1 MEVSFSQEV
10 EMLRMGAGE
19 TFHGEGILAIT
30 KALLQSGVTY
40 VGGYQGAP
48 VSHLL
53 DVMVQ
58 GKDYMQELGVHV
70 EACANEASAAAML
83 GASIHYPLRG
93 AVTWKSIVGTN
104 VAADALSNLS
114 SPGVKGGVLVVV
126 GEDYGEGAS
135 VIQERSHAYALKSGM
150 LLLDPRPDLSRM
162 VDMVEH
168 GFRLSEASNMPALM
182 ELRIRACH
190 VRGSFVA
197 KDNQAPAISALHLMN
212 EPAKFDYSRLAHP
225 PVTFGHEK
233 LKHQERIPAARA
245 YIEAHGLNEHFDG
258 EHADLGIIV
267 QGGLYNTLIR
277 ALQQFGLADAFGE
290 SKIPL
295 LVLNV
300 TCPLVP
306 NQIANFCAN
315 KRGVLVMEEGQP
327 EYIEQEIAT
336 LLRRREVP
344 TPLHGKDWLPQ
355 GGEYTAEVMAQGLLQ
370 FVNRYLA
377 APAGHASAANVAVPG
392 AADASATAGVQQWLQ
407 SNQARRAAVTQT
419 LSAKGQTLPA
429 RPPSFCVGC
438 PERPV
443 FSAIKLAQQDIG
455 AVHVSADIGCHALGT
470 FEPFST
476 GHTIL
481 GYGMSLASRA
491 GVSPSMQRRV
501 LSIMGDGGFWHNGL
515 LTGVQSALFNGDDAV
530 LLIFKN
536 GYTSATGTQDIIST
550 PDDAAKLAA
559 ADKWQSLAHTNQTIE
574 RTLQGLGVKWM
585 RTVHTYEVAKVRETL
600 VDAFTSDFQGLKVII
615 AEGECQLERQRR
627 IKPWIASLLKKG
639 ERVQRVKYGVD
650 EDVCNGDHACIRL
663 SGCPTLTLK
672 DNPDP
677 LKVDP
682 VATVIDGCVGCGL
695 CGENAHAATLCPS
708 FYRAEVV
715 QNASLWERFMASV
728 RGQVVRVL
736 QPA

>member
-1 MEVSFSQEV
+1 M
-10 EMLRMGAGE
+10 
-19 TFHGEGILAIT
+19 
-30 KALLQSGVTY
+30 
-40 VGGYQGAP
+40 
-48 VSHLL
+48 
-53 DVMVQ
+53 
-58 GKDYMQELGVHV
+58 
-70 EACANEASAAAML
+70 
-83 GASIHYPLRG
+83 
-93 AVTWKSIVGTN
+93 
-104 VAADALSNLS
+104 
-114 SPGVKGGVLVVV
+114 
-126 GEDYGEGAS
+126 
-135 VIQERSHAYALKSGM
+135 
-150 LLLDPRPDLSRM
+150 
-162 VDMVEH
+162 
-168 GFRLSEASNMPALM
+168 
-182 ELRIRACH
+182 
-190 VRGSFVA
+190 
-197 KDNQAPAISALHLMN
+197 
-212 EPAKFDYSRLAHP
+212 
-225 PVTFGHEK
+225 
-233 LKHQERIPAARA
+233 
-245 YIEAHGLNEHFDG
+245 
-258 EHADLGIIV
+258 
-267 QGGLYNTLIR
+267 
-277 ALQQFGLADAFGE
+277 
-290 SKIPL
+290 
-295 LVLNV
+295 
-300 TCPLVP
+300 
-306 NQIANFCAN
+306 
-315 KRGVLVMEEGQP
+315 
-327 EYIEQEIAT
+327 
-336 LLRRREVP
+336 
-344 TPLHGKDWLPQ
+344 
-355 GGEYTAEVMAQGLLQ
+355 
-370 FVNRYLA
+370 
-377 APAGHASAANVAVPG
+377 
-392 AADASATAGVQQWLQ
+392 
-407 SNQARRAAVTQT
+407 
-419 LSAKGQTLPA
+419 
-429 RPPSFCVGC
+429 
-438 PERPV
+438 

-455 AVHVSADIGCHALGT
+455 AVHVAADIGCHALGT

-491 GVSPSMQRRV
+491 GVSPAMQRRV

-715 QNASLWERFMASV
+715 QNASLWERFIASV

>member
-1 MEVSFSQEV
+1 MEVSFTQEIKS
-10 EMLRMGAGE
+10 LRLGAGS

-30 KALLQSGVTY
+30 KALLQSGVAY

-58 GKDYMQELGVHV
+58 AKPYMQELGVHV
-70 EACANEASAAAML
+70 EACSNEASAAAML
-83 GASIHYPLRG
+83 GASIHYPMRG

-114 SPGVKGGVLVVV
+114 SPGVKGGVLIVV

-135 VIQERSHAYALKSGM
+135 VIQERTHAYALKSTM
-150 LLLDPRPDLSRM
+150 CLLDPQPDLRQM

-168 GFRLSEASNMPALM
+168 GFRLSEASNMPALL

-190 VRGSFVA
+190 VRGSFEC
-197 KDNQAPAISALHLMN
+197 KDNVTSTFSTKNLIK
-212 EPAKFDYSRLAHP
+212 EPADFNYMSLAHP
-225 PVTFGHEK
+225 PVTFRHEK
-233 LKHQERIPAARA
+233 LKHEERLPAARR
-245 YIEAHGLNEHFDG
+245 YIADNHLNELFDG
-258 EHADLGIIV
+258 KHDDIGLIV

-277 ALQQFGLADAFGE
+277 ALQQFGLADAFGQTD
-290 SKIPL
+290 IPL

-300 TCPLVP
+300 TYPLVP
-306 NQIANFCAN
+306 AQLGDFCVG
-315 KRGVLVMEEGQP
+315 KRAVLMLEEGQP
-327 EYIEQEIAT
+327 EYIEQELAT
-336 LLRRREVP
+336 LLRRADIQ
-344 TPLHGKDWLPQ
+344 TPLHGKDMLPQ
-355 GGEYTAEVMAQGLLQ
+355 AGEYTTEVMANGLAKFLQ
-370 FVNRYLA
+370 RYL
-377 APAGHASAANVAVPG
+377 PQHTPES
-392 AADASATAGVQQWLQ
+392 TLQWLAG
-407 SNQARRAAVTQT
+407 NQARRAAV
-419 LSAKGQTLPA
+419 AKSLPTPLPA
-429 RPPSFCVGC
+429 RPPSMCIGC

-443 FSAIKLAQQDIG
+443 FSALKLAQQDVG
-455 AVHVSADIGCHALGT
+455 DVHISGDIGCHALAT
-470 FEPFST
+470 FEPFSF
-476 GHTIL
+476 GHSIL

-491 GVSPSMQRRV
+491 GVSPMMNRRV
-501 LSIMGDGGFWHNGL
+501 LSVMGDGGFWHNGL

-550 PDDAAKLAA
+550 PDEEQKAASS
-559 ADKWQSLAHTNQTIE
+559 DKQQSLAHLNQTIE
-574 RTLQGLGVKWM
+574 NTLNGLGVKWL
-585 RTVHTYEVAKVRETL
+585 RTVNTYEVEKMRAALTE
-600 VDAFTSDFQGLKVII
+600 AFTTPFSGLKVIV

-627 IKPWIASLLKKG
+627 IKPWLANLLKKG
-639 ERVQRVKYGVD
+639 ERVVRVKYGVD

-695 CGENAHAATLCPS
+695 CGANAHAATLCPS
-708 FYRAEVV
+708 FYRAEVI
-715 QNASLWERFMASV
+715 QNPRWHERLLASV
-728 RGQVVRVL
+728 RGAVVRAL

>member
-1 MEVSFSQEV
+1 LEVSFSKEI
-10 EMLRMGAGE
+10 ESLRLGAGE

-30 KALLQSGVTY
+30 KALLQSGVAY

-58 GKDYMQELGVHV
+58 AKGYMDELGVHV
-70 EACANEASAAAML
+70 EACSNEASAAAML

-114 SPGVKGGVLVVV
+114 SPGVTGGALIVV

-135 VIQERSHAYALKSGM
+135 VIQERTHAFAMKSSM
-150 LLLDPRPDLSRM
+150 CLLDPRPDLSVMTRM
-162 VDMVEH
+162 VEE
-168 GFRLSEASNMPALM
+168 GFRLSETSNMPAIL

-190 VRGSFVA
+190 VRGSFETR
-197 KDNQAPAISALHLMN
+197 DNVKPAISTRALMEN
-212 EPAKFDYSRLAHP
+212 PAGFDYMKLAHP
-225 PVTFGHEK
+225 PVTFRHEK
-233 LKHQERIPAARA
+233 LKSEQRMPAARK
-245 YIEAHGLNEHFDG
+245 YIVEHKLNELFDG
-258 EHADLGIIV
+258 KHADLGIVV
-267 QGGLYNTLIR
+267 QGGIYNALIR
-277 ALQQFGLADAFGE
+277 SLQQLGLADAFGN
-290 SKIPL
+290 SDIPL

-300 TCPLVP
+300 TYPLVP
-306 NQIANFCAN
+306 EQVADFCAG
-315 KRGVLVMEEGQP
+315 KRAVLVVEEGQP

-336 LLRRREVP
+336 LLRRRDIQ
-344 TPLHGKDWLPQ
+344 TRLHGKDLLPS
-355 GGEYTAEVMAQGLLQ
+355 GGEYTVEVVTSALVQ
-370 FVNRYLA
+370 FATSY
-377 APAGHASAANVAVPG
+377 VPG
-392 AADASATAGVQQWLQ
+392 GATED
-407 SNQARRAAVTQT
+407 ARRWLAGNNERRQAATSA
-419 LSAKGQTLPA
+419 LSKPLPT
-429 RPPSFCVGC
+429 RPPGFCIGC

-443 FSAIKLAQQDIG
+443 FSALKLAQQEIG
-455 AVHVSADIGCHALGT
+455 AVHIAGDIGCHAFGT
-470 FEPFST
+470 FEPFSM
-476 GHTIL
+476 GHSIL

-491 GVSPSMQRRV
+491 GVSPMMQRRT
-501 LSIMGDGGFWHNGL
+501 LAIMGDGGFWHNGL

-536 GYTSATGTQDIIST
+536 GYTSATGTQEFIST
-550 PDDAAKLAA
+550 PKEAAKSAA
-559 ADKWQSLAHTNQTIE
+559 KDKGASIVHTNQTIE
-574 RTLQGLGVKWM
+574 SALKGLGVQWL
-585 RTVHTYEVAKVRETL
+585 RTVHTYEVEQMRGTL
-600 VDAFTSDFQGLKVII
+600 TDAFTSDFNGLKVII

-627 IKPWIASLLKKG
+627 IKPWIQSLLKKG
-639 ERVQRVKYGVD
+639 ERVVRVKYGVD

-695 CGENAHAATLCPS
+695 CGANAHAATLCPS

-715 QNASLWERFMASV
+715 QNPKWHERLFNTFRSA
-728 RGQVVRVL
+728 VVRAL